1 MALNGP
7 EGVTSSVP
15 IQTRLYGMVENY
27 MIYSKFI
34 YLCIFADLYVKL
46 ICFSR
51 ALFMNGLT
59 WSTLGGADEKTY
71 NRK

>member
-1 MALNGP
+1 MGREALLQVCQYRPG
-7 EGVTSSVP
+7 
-15 IQTRLYGMVENY
+15 LYGMVENY